1 MTRWEEEKL
10 TVKFAWAI
18 TGAGD
23 YIRESVGVVRKAIQE
38 YRFEVMIFLSK
49 AGDKVLK
56 WYKLKPEV
64 EALTSKLRIEKDANT
79 PFVVGPLQRG
89 VYKFLLV
96 MPATSNTVAK
106 IAHGIA
112 DTLVT
117 NAVAQAQKANVPIMI
132 FPTDQKPGSITTT
145 VPSGETLTLTTRSI
159 DLENVEKLRTMK
171 GMIVLSHPEELL
183 GAIEQL
189 QK

>member
-1 MTRWEEEKL
+1 MTG
-10 TVKFAWAI
+10 KFAWAI

-23 YIRESVGVVRKAIQE
+23 YIRESVEVVRKATQA
-38 YRFEVMIFLSK
+38 YGFEVMIFLSK

-145 VPSGETLTLTTRSI
+145 APSGETLTLTTRNI
-159 DLENVEKLRTMK
+159 DLENVEKLHAMK
-171 GMIVLSHPEELL
+171 GITVLAHPKDLL
-183 GAIEQL
+183 GILEQY
-189 QK
+189 QEN